1 MRQAAASDLDRVIA
15 IISSALGPPE
25 GEPVELTAGLTNRN
39 VRMRFGDADYV
50 LRLCGEGTGV
60 LGIDRRAE
68 WAATEAAHRAG
79 LAPEPVLFL
88 QDEQVLVTRFVDGH
102 PVTAA
107 KLREPALLAQVAVA
121 LRALHDGAPFPARW
135 DVFRVVEDHV
145 AQALARG
152 AGEPDGYAPAAA
164 LARRIEEALGEAG
177 HEPAPCHDD
186 LLTAN
191 FLVADGR
198 LVILDWEYAG
208 MGDRF
213 FDLGNLSVNN
223 GLGEDDEQRLL
234 TAYLGR
240 PPAAHEVASLRL
252 MRLMSDLRE
261 ATWGL
266 LQSVLSPM
274 DVDYGAYA
282 AQHFA
287 RLAEGARDPRVEG
300 WLRDAAAA

>member
-1 MRQAAASDLDRVIA
+1 MRQAAASHLDRVIA
-15 IISSALGPPE
+15 IVSSALGPPE

-39 VRMRFGDADYV
+39 VRMRFGQADYV
-50 LRLCGEGTGV
+50 LRLCGEGTDV

-68 WAATEAAHRAG
+68 WAATEVAHRAG

-88 QDEQVLVTRFVDGH
+88 DDEQVLVTRFVDGH

-107 KLREPALLAQVAVA
+107 ELREPALLEHVAVA
-121 LRALHDGAPFPARW
+121 LRALHDGAPFPVAW

-145 AQALARG
+145 EQALARG
-152 AGEPDGYAPAAA
+152 AGEPGDYAEAAA
-164 LARRIEEALGEAG
+164 LARRIEEALGGPG

-191 FLVADGR
+191 FLVANGR

-234 TAYLGR
+234 TAYLGH
-240 PPAAHEVASLRL
+240 PPAAREVASLRL

-287 RLAEGARDPRVEG
+287 RLAAGARDPRVEG